1 VLLCG
6 DAGAGK
12 TLVTELARLVAASSE
27 PAPSERSLDANS
39 GGASA
44 QLALF
49 EELLNTLE
57 GAATLDGLLLIIE
70 DLHWA
75 DVSSRG
81 EEVSLVTVEAGRA
94 SAALRPRCE
103 DAAPPSAHRERL
115 LLVGQS
121 LLSVSG
127 ADAGPGRRRGLIARY
142 APTSRR
148 TSSGVAGP
156 SCISWP
162 SRNAT
167 QRSTRST

>member
-1 VLLCG
+1 VLLCR

-57 GAATLDGLLLIIE
+57 GAATPDGLLLIIE

-94 SAALRPRCE
+94 SARCVPGARTPRRRV
-103 DAAPPSAHRERL
+103 HRERL

-121 LLSVSG
+121 LPSVSG
-127 ADAGPGRRRGLIARY
+127 ADAGPGRRRGLIACY